1 MPEYQY
7 AIIIPAWNEA
17 QFIESTVQSVTAAMD
32 EVPLSG
38 QLIVVDNNST
48 DDTATRATAAGAQVV
63 FEPINQIARSRNAGA
78 AVAQAEYFVF
88 VDADTSISAPL
99 LLAALD
105 ALQSE
110 EVVGGGA
117 CIRGDR
123 KADIFTAFGIVG
135 WNAVSRISKV
145 AAGCFVY
152 TRADA
157 FHATGGFP
165 EDRYA
170 GEELVLSRRVR
181 KWGKK
186 HGMRFHIIQEHPV
199 TTSLRKLDWY
209 SPAQIFK
216 QVLLVMIPG
225 ALKSKKRLN
234 AWYDDSV
241 ERTQKISNK
250 TDRTSKNE
258 K

>member
-17 QFIESTVQSVTAAMD
+17 EFIETTVHSVRDAMD
-32 EVPLSG
+32 DVPLSG
-38 QLIVVDNNST
+38 QLIVVDNNSS
-48 DDTATRATAAGAQVV
+48 DDTAKRATAAGAHVV
-63 FEPINQIARSRNAGA
+63 FEPVNQIARSRNAGA
-78 AVAQAEYFVF
+78 AFAKAEYFVF
-88 VDADTSISAPL
+88 VDADTSISGPL
-99 LLAALD
+99 LLAALT
-105 ALQSE
+105 AMQSK

-117 CIRGDR
+117 CVRGDR
-123 KADIFTAFGIVG
+123 KADFFTEFGIKG

-186 HGMRFHIIQEHPV
+186 HGMRFQIIHEHTV
-199 TTSLRKLDWY
+199 KTSLRKLDWY

-216 QVLLVMIPG
+216 QILVVMLPG
-225 ALKSKKRLN
+225 ALKSKKSMN
-234 AWYDDSV
+234 TWYDESIDRKQKPPSKPDSST
-241 ERTQKISNK
+241 E
-250 TDRTSKNE
+250 NE